1 MDESTKKFL
10 SEIKDSVL
18 ITENINKINK
28 IYENFKTYDGNNLT
42 IDVVREIFNKIN
54 QEFYNGKFYSYLEA
68 APKRSSKLNF
78 RNNKKPCKDVIAMF
92 EVTEYYFWH
101 KQYYKGHSFGFNVAL
116 TCLNSILEEKI
127 YYSGGYISKSKVI
140 FIILMLLHESMHIIE
155 FKDSY
160 LTRSWVA
167 HRVLF
172 YKLGFKHFNIIS
184 RLSEFIDDESLLN
197 FEDDERIED
206 IENLF
211 LNNSNV
217 FNASDGVPL
226 LNDHSH
232 YIDDTGNEKS
242 LGYIVHKQFK
252 DAVSGKLVFVEDFAP
267 SQMKTEDTRETQ
279 SEPLSND
286 AGIGQPLGESLT
298 FKNVEIGGRRRSL
311 KQKTKRKKISKKTI
325 KRRKTIKNKIK
336 KFKKW
341 SSML

>member
-1 MDESTKKFL
+1 MDESTKIFL
-10 SEIKDSVL
+10 SEIKDNVL

-28 IYENFKTYDGNNLT
+28 IYDNFKTYDGNNLT

-78 RNNKKPCKDVIAMF
+78 RNNKKPCKDVTAIF

-127 YYSGGYISKSKVI
+127 YYSGGYITKSKVI
-140 FIILMLLHESMHIIE
+140 FIILMLLHESLHIIE

-160 LTRSWVA
+160 LTRAWIA

-197 FEDDERIED
+197 FEDDERIEI
-206 IENLF
+206 IEKLF
-211 LNNSNV
+211 SNNSNV

-232 YIDDTGNEKS
+232 YIDDSGNEKP
-242 LGYIVHKQFK
+242 LGYIVHKEFK
-252 DAVSGKLVFVEDFAP
+252 DAASGKLVFVEDFAP
-267 SQMKTEDTRETQ
+267 SQIKTEETQIQHQSQ
-279 SEPLSND
+279 SEPLSTD
-286 AGIGQPLGESLT
+286 SVVGELLGESLT
-298 FKNVEIGGRRRSL
+298 FKNVKVGGRMHTL
-311 KQKTKRKKISKKTI
+311 KQKTKRRKNSKKKI

-336 KFKKW
+336 K
-341 SSML
+341 

>member
-1 MDESTKKFL
+1 MDESTKIFL
-10 SEIKDSVL
+10 SEIKDNVL

-28 IYENFKTYDGNNLT
+28 IYDNFKTYEGNTLT

-78 RNNKKPCKDVIAMF
+78 RDNKKQCKNATSIF

-127 YYSGGYISKSKVI
+127 YYSGGYITKSKVI
-140 FIILMLLHESMHIIE
+140 FIILMLLHESIHIIE

-160 LTRSWVA
+160 LTKAWVS

-184 RLSEFIDDESLLN
+184 RLSEFIEDESLLN
-197 FEDDERIED
+197 FEQDERIEL
-206 IENLF
+206 IEKLF
-211 LNNSNV
+211 SNNSNA

-232 YIDDTGNEKS
+232 YIDDSGNEKP
-242 LGYIVHKQFK
+242 LGYIVHKKFK
-252 DAVSGKLVFVEDFAP
+252 DDASGKLLFVEDFAP
-267 SQMKTEDTRETQ
+267 SQIKTEETQIQRQSQ

-286 AGIGQPLGESLT
+286 SVVGELLGETLT
-298 FKNVEIGGRRRSL
+298 FKNVKVGGRMRAL
-311 KQKTKRKKISKKTI
+311 TQKTKRRKNSKKII
-325 KRRKTIKNKIK
+325 KRRKTIKSKNKK
-336 KFKKW
+336 
-341 SSML
+341 